1 MSVILNFASENTLD
15 KNNNYFPV
23 FMMGN
28 SMRNLAHAISDT
40 DTLPVSNMYDLKN
53 KNLKL
58 RLNKQLQN
66 TMLFDELAWLEYED
80 DDLYQL
86 L

>member
-1 MSVILNFASENTLD
+1 
-15 KNNNYFPV
+15 
-23 FMMGN
+23 MGN